1 MWKTTERRL
10 HSGTCAIAMTEHS
23 TATLSPPDQDRRE
36 AAKRV
41 YERLAGP
48 YDYFFGPILD
58 RARRTAADLLRIEP
72 GARVLEVGIGTGL
85 SLSLYPPGVYLAG
98 IDPSPNML
106 AKARQRAE
114 ELGLE
119 RVDLFEM
126 SAEQLEFDDA
136 AFDRVLA
143 SSVLSVVPHPETA
156 LAEMAR
162 VVKPGGLACVVSHFA
177 GRNRFERL
185 LDEVCEPVTR
195 RAFGYRMTTP
205 RALVEASPFWSV
217 ETRQDLGSFNFS
229 SAYLLRKR
237 DAS

>member
-1 MWKTTERRL
+1 
-10 HSGTCAIAMTEHS
+10 MTDTS
-23 TATLSPPDQDRRE
+23 TVSLSPPDQERRE
-36 AAKRV
+36 AAQRV

-48 YDYFFGPILD
+48 YDFFFGPLLD
-58 RARRTAADLLRIEP
+58 RARRLAMDLLRIEP

-85 SLSLYPPGVYLAG
+85 SLSLYPAGVRLAG

-119 RVDLFEM
+119 HVDLFEM
-126 SAEQLEFDDA
+126 SAEKLEFDDD

-143 SSVLSVVPHPETA
+143 SSVLSVVPHPGAA

-195 RAFGYRMTTP
+195 RAFGYRMTTS
-205 RALVEASPFWSV
+205 RELVEASPFWSV
-217 ETRQDLGSFNFS
+217 EARHDLGNFNFS
-229 SAYLLRKR
+229 SAYVLRKR
-237 DAS
+237 AAS

>member
-1 MWKTTERRL
+1 
-10 HSGTCAIAMTEHS
+10 MTEPS
-23 TATLSPPDQDRRE
+23 TVTLSSPDEDRRE

-48 YDYFFGPILD
+48 YDLFFGPILD
-58 RARRTAADLLRIEP
+58 RTRRLAVDLLRVEA
-72 GARVLEVGIGTGL
+72 GTRVLEVGIGTGL
-85 SLSLYPPGVYLAG
+85 SLSLYPPDVRLAG

-114 ELGLE
+114 ELCLE
-119 RVDLFEM
+119 HVDLFEM
-126 SAEQLEFDDA
+126 SAEQLEFDDDT
-136 AFDRVLA
+136 FDRVLA

-162 VVKPGGLACVVSHFA
+162 VLKPGGQACVVAHFA

-185 LDEVCEPVTR
+185 LDGMFEPVTR

-205 RALVEASPFWSV
+205 RSLIEASPVWSV
-217 ETRQDLGSFNFS
+217 EVRQDLGSFNFS

-237 DAS
+237 AAS